1 MTEFEKGVVIAT
13 RGRLFEVITES
24 GNKLSCE
31 VRQKVKT
38 EADATTPVAV
48 GDNVL
53 ISPSHEGSAIIEKV
67 LERKTAFFRPAVG
80 QETIKQVIA
89 ANLDKLAIVSSIA
102 SPKLKTGLIDRFLIS
117 AQKGNLEP
125 FIIINKID
133 LPRPKE
139 FDTIISVY
147 KSLGIETFPT
157 SCESGEGI
165 EDLKESMQMSR
176 TVLVGHSGVGKSS
189 IINQLV
195 PGLDL
200 KTATIS
206 KATDRGKHT
215 TAHIELF
222 ELPSGGFLADSP
234 GLKVMG
240 IWDVEKAELQYYYPE
255 FERYNGTCRF
265 KNCVHIHE
273 PDCAVKQA
281 LEKGEIEN
289 FRYENYLSILE
300 SL

>member
-24 GNKLSCE
+24 GNKLKCE
-31 VRQKVKT
+31 VRRKVKS
-38 EADATTPVAV
+38 EAKATTPVAV
-48 GDNVL
+48 GDDVL
-53 ISPSHEGSAIIEKV
+53 LSPSHEGSAIIEKV
-67 LERKTAFFRPAVG
+67 LERRTAFFRPAVG

-89 ANLDKLAIVSSIA
+89 ANLDKLAIVSSIT

-117 AQKGNLEP
+117 AQLGKLQP
-125 FIIINKID
+125 LIIINKID
-133 LPRPKE
+133 LPKPAE
-139 FDTIISVY
+139 FETVFSAY
-147 KSLGIETFPT
+147 KSLGIEVFPT
-157 SCESGEGI
+157 SCETGEGI
-165 EDLKESMQMSR
+165 QDLKQAMR
-176 TVLVGHSGVGKSS
+176 GYKTILVGHSGVGKSS

-206 KATDRGKHT
+206 KSTNRGKHT

-240 IWDVEKAELQYYYPE
+240 IWDVEKGELQYYYAE
-255 FERYNGTCRF
+255 FEKYNGTCRF
-265 KNCVHIHE
+265 KDCAHIHE
-273 PDCAVKQA
+273 PNCAVKQA
-281 LEKGEIEN
+281 LETGEIEN
-289 FRYENYLSILE
+289 FRYENYLAILE

>member
-1 MTEFEKGVVIAT
+1 MTEFEKGVVLAT

-24 GNKLSCE
+24 GNKLKCE
-31 VRQKVKT
+31 VRRKVKS

-48 GDNVL
+48 GDDVL
-53 ISPSHEGSAIIEKV
+53 ISPTHQGSAIIEEV
-67 LERKTAFFRPAVG
+67 LERRTAFFRPAVG

-89 ANLDKLAIVSSIA
+89 ANLDKLAIVSSIT

-117 AQKGNLEP
+117 AQLGNLQP
-125 FIIINKID
+125 LIIINKID
-133 LPRPKE
+133 LPKPAE
-139 FDTIISVY
+139 FETVFSAY
-147 KSLGIETFPT
+147 KSLGIEVFPT
-157 SCESGEGI
+157 SCETGEGI
-165 EDLKESMQMSR
+165 QDLKQAMR
-176 TVLVGHSGVGKSS
+176 GYKTILVGHSGVGKSS

-206 KATDRGKHT
+206 KSTNRGKHT

-240 IWDVEKAELQYYYPE
+240 IWDVEKAELQYYYAE
-255 FERYNGTCRF
+255 FEKYNGTCRF
-265 KNCVHIHE
+265 KDCAHIHE
-273 PDCAVKQA
+273 PNCAVKQA
-281 LEKGEIEN
+281 LETGEIEN
-289 FRYENYLSILE
+289 FRYENYLAILE

>member
-1 MTEFEKGVVIAT
+1 MTEFEKGVVLAT

-24 GNKLSCE
+24 GNKLKCE
-31 VRQKVKT
+31 VRQKVKS

-48 GDNVL
+48 GDDVL
-53 ISPSHEGSAIIEKV
+53 LSPSHQGSAIIEEV
-67 LERKTAFFRPAVG
+67 LERRTAFFRPAVG

-89 ANLDKLAIVSSIA
+89 ANLDKLAIVSSIS

-117 AQKGNLEP
+117 AQKGNLQP
-125 FIIINKID
+125 LIIFNKID
-133 LPRPKE
+133 LPKPKE
-139 FDTIISVY
+139 FETVLAAY

-157 SCESGEGI
+157 SCETGEGI
-165 EDLKESMQMSR
+165 ENLKKTMQGHK
-176 TVLVGHSGVGKSS
+176 TILVGHSGVGKSS

-206 KATDRGKHT
+206 KSTKRGKHT

-255 FERYNGTCRF
+255 FEKYNGTCRF
-265 KNCVHIHE
+265 KDCVHIHE

-281 LEKGEIEN
+281 LEKGGIEK
-289 FRYENYLSILE
+289 FRYENYLAIFE

>member
-1 MTEFEKGVVIAT
+1 MTEFEKGVVLAT

-24 GNKLSCE
+24 GNKLKCE
-31 VRQKVKT
+31 VRRKVKS

-48 GDNVL
+48 GDDVL
-53 ISPSHEGSAIIEKV
+53 LSPSHEGSAIIEKV
-67 LERKTAFFRPAVG
+67 LERRTAFSRPAVG

-89 ANLDKLAIVSSIA
+89 ANLDKLAIVSSIS

-117 AQKGNLEP
+117 AQKGNLKP
-125 FIIINKID
+125 VIIFNKLD
-133 LPRPKE
+133 LPKPKE
-139 FDTIISVY
+139 FETVLAAY
-147 KSLGIETFPT
+147 KSLGIEIFPT

-165 EDLKESMQMSR
+165 EDLKKAMR
-176 TVLVGHSGVGKSS
+176 GHKTILVGHSGVGKSS

-206 KATDRGKHT
+206 KSTNRGKHT

-255 FERYNGTCRF
+255 FEKYNGTCRF
-265 KNCVHIHE
+265 KDCAHIHE

-281 LEKGEIEN
+281 LEKGEIEK

>member
-1 MTEFEKGVVIAT
+1 MTEFEKGVVLAT

-24 GNKLSCE
+24 GNKLKCE
-31 VRQKVKT
+31 VRRKVKS
-38 EADATTPVAV
+38 EAKATTPVAV
-48 GDNVL
+48 GDDVL
-53 ISPSHEGSAIIEKV
+53 LSPSHEGSAIIEKV
-67 LERKTAFFRPAVG
+67 LERRKAFFRPAVG

-89 ANLDKLAIVSSIA
+89 SNLDKLAIVSSIT

-117 AQKGNLEP
+117 AQLGKLQP
-125 FIIINKID
+125 LIIINKID
-133 LPRPKE
+133 LPKPAE
-139 FDTIISVY
+139 FETVFSAY
-147 KSLGIETFPT
+147 KSLGIEVFPT
-157 SCESGEGI
+157 SCETGEGI
-165 EDLKESMQMSR
+165 QDLKQAMR
-176 TVLVGHSGVGKSS
+176 GYKTILVGHSGVGKSS

-206 KATDRGKHT
+206 KSTNRGKHT

-240 IWDVEKAELQYYYPE
+240 IWEVEKAELQYYYAE
-255 FERYNGTCRF
+255 FEKYNGTCRF
-265 KNCVHIHE
+265 KDCAHIHE
-273 PDCAVKQA
+273 PNCAVKQA
-281 LEKGEIEN
+281 LETGEIEK
-289 FRYENYLSILE
+289 FRYENYLAILE

>member
-1 MTEFEKGVVIAT
+1 MTEFEKGVVLAT

-24 GNKLSCE
+24 GNKLKCE
-31 VRQKVKT
+31 VRRKVKSQ
-38 EADATTPVAV
+38 ADATTPVAV
-48 GDNVL
+48 GDDVL
-53 ISPSHEGSAIIEKV
+53 LSPSHEGSAIIEKV
-67 LERKTAFFRPAVG
+67 LERRTAFFRPAVG

-89 ANLDKLAIVSSIA
+89 SNLDKLAIVSSIT

-117 AQKGNLEP
+117 AQLGKLQP
-125 FIIINKID
+125 LIIINKID
-133 LPRPKE
+133 LPKPAE
-139 FDTIISVY
+139 FETVFSAY
-147 KSLGIETFPT
+147 KSLGIEVFPT
-157 SCESGEGI
+157 SCETGEGI
-165 EDLKESMQMSR
+165 QDLKQAMR
-176 TVLVGHSGVGKSS
+176 GYKTILVGHSGVGKSS

-206 KATDRGKHT
+206 KSTNRGKHT

-240 IWDVEKAELQYYYPE
+240 IWDVEKGELQYYYAE
-255 FERYNGTCRF
+255 FEKYNGTCRF
-265 KNCVHIHE
+265 KDCAHIHE
-273 PDCAVKQA
+273 PNCAVKQA
-281 LEKGEIEN
+281 LETGEIEK
-289 FRYENYLSILE
+289 FRYENYLAILE

>member
-13 RGRLFEVITES
+13 RGRLFEVMTES
-24 GNKLSCE
+24 GNSLKCE
-31 VRQKVKT
+31 VRRKVKS
-38 EADATTPVAV
+38 EADSTTPVAV
-48 GDNVL
+48 GDDVL

-67 LERKTAFFRPAVG
+67 LERKTAFFRPTVQ

-89 ANLDKLAIVSSIA
+89 ANLDKLAIVSSITF
-102 SPKLKTGLIDRFLIS
+102 PELKTGLIDRFLIS
-117 AQKGNLEP
+117 AQLGKLEP
-125 FIIINKID
+125 IIIFNKTD
-133 LPRPKE
+133 LPKPKD
-139 FDTIISVY
+139 FDTIVNTY
-147 KSLGIETFPT
+147 QSLGYKTFPT
-157 SCESGEGI
+157 SCETGQGL
-165 EDLKESMQMSR
+165 DVLKEAMSDHR

-189 IINQLV
+189 IINRLI

-206 KATDRGKHT
+206 ESSSRGKHT

-240 IWDVEKAELQYYYPE
+240 IWDVAKNELPYFYPE
-255 FERYNGTCRF
+255 FERFFGNCRF
-265 KNCVHIHE
+265 KNCAHIHE
-273 PDCAVKQA
+273 PDCAVKGA
-281 LEKGEIEN
+281 VESGEIES
-289 FRYENYLSILE
+289 FRYENYLSIVE

>member
-1 MTEFEKGVVIAT
+1 MTEFEKGVVLAT

-24 GNKLSCE
+24 GDKLKCE
-31 VRQKVKT
+31 VRRKVKS

-48 GDNVL
+48 GDDVL
-53 ISPSHEGSAIIEKV
+53 LSPSHEGSAIIEKV
-67 LERKTAFFRPAVG
+67 LERRTAFFRPAVG

-89 ANLDKLAIVSSIA
+89 ANLDKLAIVSSIT

-117 AQKGNLEP
+117 AQLGKLQP
-125 FIIINKID
+125 LIIINKID
-133 LPRPKE
+133 LPKPAE
-139 FDTIISVY
+139 FETVFSAY
-147 KSLGIETFPT
+147 KSLGIKVFPT
-157 SCESGEGI
+157 SCETGEGI
-165 EDLKESMQMSR
+165 QDLKQAMR
-176 TVLVGHSGVGKSS
+176 GYKTILVGHSGVGKSS

-206 KATDRGKHT
+206 KSTNRGKHT

-240 IWDVEKAELQYYYPE
+240 IWDVEKGELQYYYAE
-255 FERYNGTCRF
+255 FEKYNGTCRF
-265 KNCVHIHE
+265 KDCAHIHE

-281 LEKGEIEN
+281 LETGEIEN
-289 FRYENYLSILE
+289 FRYENYLAILE

>member
-1 MTEFEKGVVIAT
+1 MTEFEKGVVLAT

-24 GNKLSCE
+24 GNKLKCE
-31 VRQKVKT
+31 VRRKVKS

-48 GDNVL
+48 GDDVL
-53 ISPSHEGSAIIEKV
+53 ISPTHQGSAIIEEV
-67 LERKTAFFRPAVG
+67 LERRTAFFRPAVG

-89 ANLDKLAIVSSIA
+89 ANLDKLAIVSSIT

-117 AQKGNLEP
+117 AQLGNLQP
-125 FIIINKID
+125 LIIINKID
-133 LPRPKE
+133 LPKPAE
-139 FDTIISVY
+139 FETVFSAY
-147 KSLGIETFPT
+147 KSLGIEVFPT
-157 SCESGEGI
+157 SCETGEGI
-165 EDLKESMQMSR
+165 QDLKQAMR
-176 TVLVGHSGVGKSS
+176 GYKTILVGHSGVGKSS

-206 KATDRGKHT
+206 KSTNRGKHT

-240 IWDVEKAELQYYYPE
+240 IWDVEKGELQYYYAE
-255 FERYNGTCRF
+255 FEKYNGTCRF
-265 KNCVHIHE
+265 KDCAHIHE

-281 LEKGEIEN
+281 LETGEIEN
-289 FRYENYLSILE
+289 FRYENYLAILE

>member
-1 MTEFEKGVVIAT
+1 MVLAT

-24 GNKLSCE
+24 GNKLKCE
-31 VRQKVKT
+31 VRQKVKS

-48 GDNVL
+48 GDDVL
-53 ISPSHEGSAIIEKV
+53 ILPSHQGSAIIEKV
-67 LERKTAFFRPAVG
+67 LERRTAFFRPAVG
-80 QETIKQVIA
+80 QEKIKQVIA
-89 ANLDKLAIVSSIA
+89 ANLDKLAIVSSIT

-117 AQKGNLEP
+117 AQKGNLKP
-125 FIIINKID
+125 LLIINKID
-133 LPRPKE
+133 LPKPKE
-139 FDTIISVY
+139 FETVFSAY
-147 KSLGIETFPT
+147 KSLGIEVFPT
-157 SCESGEGI
+157 SCETGEGI
-165 EDLKESMQMSR
+165 QDLKKAMR
-176 TVLVGHSGVGKSS
+176 GHKTILVGHSGVGKSS

-206 KATDRGKHT
+206 KSTKRGKHT

-255 FERYNGTCRF
+255 FEKYNGTCRF
-265 KNCVHIHE
+265 KDCVHIHE

>member
-1 MTEFEKGVVIAT
+1 M
-13 RGRLFEVITES
+13 
-24 GNKLSCE
+24 
-31 VRQKVKT
+31 
-38 EADATTPVAV
+38 
-48 GDNVL
+48 
-53 ISPSHEGSAIIEKV
+53 
-67 LERKTAFFRPAVG
+67 G
-80 QETIKQVIA
+80 QEKIKQVIA
-89 ANLDKLAIVSSIA
+89 ANLDKLAIVSSIT

-117 AQKGNLEP
+117 AQKGKLKP
-125 FIIINKID
+125 VIVINKMD
-133 LPRPKE
+133 LPKPE
-139 FDTIISVY
+139 DYETVFSAY
-147 KSLGIETFPT
+147 KSLGIEIFPT
-157 SCESGEGI
+157 SCETGEGI
-165 EDLKESMQMSR
+165 EDLRKAMR
-176 TVLVGHSGVGKSS
+176 GHKTILVGHSGVGKSS

-206 KATDRGKHT
+206 KSTNRGKHT

-255 FERYNGTCRF
+255 FEKYNGTCRF
-265 KNCVHIHE
+265 KDCAHIHE

-289 FRYENYLSILE
+289 SRYANYLSILE

>member
-24 GNKLSCE
+24 GNKLKCE
-31 VRQKVKT
+31 VRRKVKS
-38 EADATTPVAV
+38 EAKATTPVAV
-48 GDNVL
+48 GDDVL
-53 ISPSHEGSAIIEKV
+53 LSPSHEGSAIIEKV
-67 LERKTAFFRPAVG
+67 LERRTAFFRPAVG

-89 ANLDKLAIVSSIA
+89 SNLDKLAIVSSIT

-117 AQKGNLEP
+117 AQLGKLQP
-125 FIIINKID
+125 LIIINKID
-133 LPRPKE
+133 LPKPTE
-139 FDTIISVY
+139 FETVFSAY
-147 KSLGIETFPT
+147 RSLGIEVFPT
-157 SCESGEGI
+157 SCETGEGI
-165 EDLKESMQMSR
+165 QDLKQAMR
-176 TVLVGHSGVGKSS
+176 GYKTILVGHSGVGKSS

-206 KATDRGKHT
+206 KSTNRGKHT

-240 IWDVEKAELQYYYPE
+240 IWDVEKGELQYYYAE
-255 FERYNGTCRF
+255 FEKYNGTCRF
-265 KNCVHIHE
+265 KDCVHIHE

-281 LEKGEIEN
+281 LETGEIEK
-289 FRYENYLSILE
+289 FRYENYLAILE

>member
-1 MTEFEKGVVIAT
+1 MTEFEKGVVLAT

-24 GNKLSCE
+24 GNKLKCE
-31 VRQKVKT
+31 VRRKVKS

-48 GDNVL
+48 GDDVL
-53 ISPSHEGSAIIEKV
+53 ISPTHQGSAIIEEV
-67 LERKTAFFRPAVG
+67 LERRTAFFRPAVG

-89 ANLDKLAIVSSIA
+89 ANLDKLAIVSSIT

-117 AQKGNLEP
+117 AQLGNLQP
-125 FIIINKID
+125 LIIINKID
-133 LPRPKE
+133 LPKPAE
-139 FDTIISVY
+139 FETVFSAY
-147 KSLGIETFPT
+147 KSLGIEVFPT
-157 SCESGEGI
+157 SCETGEGI
-165 EDLKESMQMSR
+165 QDLKQAMR
-176 TVLVGHSGVGKSS
+176 GYKTILVGHSGVGKSS

-206 KATDRGKHT
+206 KSTNRGKHT

-222 ELPSGGFLADSP
+222 ELPSGGSLADSP

-240 IWDVEKAELQYYYPE
+240 IWDVEKAELQYYYAE
-255 FERYNGTCRF
+255 FEKYNGTCRF
-265 KNCVHIHE
+265 KDCAHIHE
-273 PDCAVKQA
+273 PNCAVKQA
-281 LEKGEIEN
+281 LETGEIEN
-289 FRYENYLSILE
+289 FRYENYLAILE